1 MARTELKRDLGL
13 FSCTMLVAGN
23 MIGIGI
29 FITAGRIYQMLPNPT
44 AILSAWIVGGLLS
57 LAGGLVYAEL
67 STRFPRAGGGYVYI
81 TQAFGPFLGFLA
93 GFSSSMVTIPGTA
106 AFLAIGVT
114 KYAGILDP
122 FIAKSVAVASILLIS
137 FVNDR
142 GVLKGAWLQ
151 DSFMVLKLALIFG
164 LIFAGFLLGHGS
176 FSNFAVSTQSA
187 RPMLFAFP
195 LALIPVMY
203 TYSGWDATVYV
214 AGEIKNPS
222 RTLPFSLFY
231 GCLTCMIIYLSLA
244 CLYLYALPVNAEPF
258 VTPENKSRIV
268 TVASQA
274 LFGART
280 GQVIGTLVAVSVI
293 GCLSATILTGPR
305 VIFAMARDGLLPK
318 AAGEVNSSFAT
329 PSKAIWF
336 HGLWACVLAVTG
348 TFDQLLDYVTVPMVF
363 FAAINGASL
372 ILLRTKNKFDP
383 GAVPYKCF
391 AYPVLPVLFI
401 LGMGWIVINTA
412 VQNPKDSLWGLAIVS
427 AGIPIYVLIRAL
439 EHKKDTPRLS

>member
-1 MARTELKRDLGL
+1 MTDLKRELGI

-29 FITAGRIYQMLPNPT
+29 FITAGRIYQTLPHP
-44 AILSAWIVGGLLS
+44 AFILSAWVLGGLLS
-57 LAGGLVYAEL
+57 LSGGLVYSEL

-81 TQAFGPFLGFLA
+81 EQAFGPFLGFLA

-114 KYAGILDP
+114 KYAGLTDP
-122 FIAKSVAVASILLIS
+122 LIAKTVAVAAILLIS

-164 LIFAGFLLGHGS
+164 LIFAALTIGKGS
-176 FSNFAVSTQSA
+176 LSNFTVTLPSP
-187 RPMLFAFP
+187 RPLIFALP
-195 LALIPVMY
+195 LALIPIMY

-214 AGEIKNPS
+214 AGEVKDPS

-231 GCLTCMIIYLSLA
+231 GCLMVMLIYLALA
-244 CLYLYALPVNAEPF
+244 CIYIYALPVNAAPF
-258 VTPENKSRIV
+258 VTPDNKSRIV
-268 TVASQA
+268 TVASSA
-274 LFGART
+274 LFGETA
-280 GQVIGTLVAVSVI
+280 GKVIGALVAVSVM

-305 VIFAMARDGLLPK
+305 VIFAMARNGLLPK
-318 AAGEVNSSFAT
+318 AAGEVSEAFAT

-336 HGLWACVLAVTG
+336 HGIWACVLAVTG
-348 TFDQLLDYVTVPMVF
+348 TFDQLLDYVTVPMIF
-363 FAAINGASL
+363 FAAINGLSL
-372 ILLRTKNKFDP
+372 LVLRGKNRSDP
-383 GAVPYKCF
+383 GTVPYRCF
-391 AYPVLPVLFI
+391 GYPILPVLFI

-412 VQNPKDSLWGLAIVS
+412 VQNPKDSLWGLVIVS
-427 AGIPIYVLIRAL
+427 GGIPAYFFLR
-439 EHKKDTPRLS
+439 R

>member
-1 MARTELKRDLGL
+1 MTELKRDLGV

-29 FITAGRIYQMLPNPT
+29 FITAGRIYQTLPHPP
-44 AILSAWIVGGLLS
+44 AILAAWIVGGLLS

-67 STRFPRAGGGYVYI
+67 STRFPRAGGGFVYI

-93 GFSSSMVTIPGTA
+93 GFSSSLVTIPGTA

-114 KYAGILDP
+114 KYAGIMDP
-122 FIAKSVAVASILLIS
+122 VVAKTVAVASILLIS

-164 LIFAGFLLGHGS
+164 LIFARFIVGHGS
-176 FSNFAVSTQSA
+176 FSNFGVSLEST
-187 RPMLFAFP
+187 RPFLYAFP

-214 AGEIKNPS
+214 AGEVKDPA
-222 RTLPFSLFY
+222 RTLPFSLFF
-231 GCLTCMIIYLSLA
+231 GCLLVMLIYLALA

-274 LFGART
+274 LFGVT
-280 GQVIGTLVAVSVI
+280 VGNVIGAMVAVSVI

-305 VIFAMARDGLLPK
+305 VIFAMARSGLLPQ
-318 AAGEVNSSFAT
+318 AAGEVNPNFAT

-336 HGLWACVLAVTG
+336 HGIWACLLAVTG

-363 FAAINGASL
+363 FAAINGLSL
-372 ILLRTKNKFDP
+372 IILRSKNASDP

-391 AYPVLPVLFI
+391 GYPVLPVLFI
-401 LGMGWIVINTA
+401 LGMGWIVVNTA
-412 VQNPKDSLWGLAIVS
+412 VQNPKDSLWGLAIV
-427 AGIPIYVLIRAL
+427 ALGIPIYFIL
-439 EHKKDTPRLS
+439 KKR

>member
-1 MARTELKRDLGL
+1 MTELKRDLGV

-29 FITAGRIYQMLPNPT
+29 FITAGRIYQTLPHPP
-44 AILSAWIVGGLLS
+44 AILAAWIVGGLLS

-67 STRFPRAGGGYVYI
+67 STRFPRAGGGFVYI

-93 GFSSSMVTIPGTA
+93 GFSSSLVTIPGTA

-114 KYAGILDP
+114 KYAGIMDP
-122 FIAKSVAVASILLIS
+122 VVAKTVAVASILLIS

-151 DSFMVLKLALIFG
+151 DSFMVLKLALI
-164 LIFAGFLLGHGS
+164 
-176 FSNFAVSTQSA
+176 
-187 RPMLFAFP
+187 
-195 LALIPVMY
+195 PVMY

-214 AGEIKNPS
+214 AGEVKDPA
-222 RTLPFSLFY
+222 RTLPFSLFF
-231 GCLTCMIIYLSLA
+231 GCLLVMLIYLALA

-274 LFGART
+274 LFGVT
-280 GQVIGTLVAVSVI
+280 VGNVIGAMVAVSVI

-305 VIFAMARDGLLPK
+305 VIFAMARSGLLPQ
-318 AAGEVNSSFAT
+318 AAGEVNPNFAT

-336 HGLWACVLAVTG
+336 HGIWACLLAVTG

-363 FAAINGASL
+363 FAAINGLSL
-372 ILLRTKNKFDP
+372 IILRSKNASDP

-391 AYPVLPVLFI
+391 GYPVLPVLFI
-401 LGMGWIVINTA
+401 LGMGWIVVNTA
-412 VQNPKDSLWGLAIVS
+412 VQNPKDSLWGLAIV
-427 AGIPIYVLIRAL
+427 ALGIPIYFIL
-439 EHKKDTPRLS
+439 KKR

>member
-1 MARTELKRDLGL
+1 MSAELKRELGL

-29 FITAGRIYQMLPNPT
+29 FITAGRIYQTLPNPT
-44 AILSAWIVGGLLS
+44 AILAAWVVGGLLS

-67 STRFPRAGGGYVYI
+67 STRYPRAGGGYVYI

-114 KYAGILDP
+114 KYAGILDST
-122 FIAKSVAVASILLIS
+122 IAKTVAVASILLIS
-137 FVNDR
+137 FINDR

-151 DSFMVLKLALIFG
+151 DSFMVLKLVLIFG
-164 LIFAGFLLGHGS
+164 LIFAGFILGHGS
-176 FSNFAVSTQSA
+176 FANFAVTTASS
-187 RPMLFAFP
+187 RPLIFAFP

-214 AGEIKNPS
+214 AGEVKNPTK
-222 RTLPFSLFY
+222 TLPFSLFF
-231 GCLTCMIIYLSLA
+231 GCLVVMLIYLALA
-244 CLYLYALPVNAEPF
+244 CLYLYALPVNAAPF
-258 VTPENKSRIV
+258 ITPENNSRIV
-268 TVASQA
+268 TVASEA
-274 LFGART
+274 LFGVTA
-280 GQVIGTLVAVSVI
+280 GHVIGAMVAVSVI

-305 VIFAMARDGLLPK
+305 VIFAMARDGLLPR
-318 AAGEVNSSFAT
+318 AAGEVSQNFAT

-336 HGLWACVLAVTG
+336 HGVWACVLAVTG

-363 FAAINGASL
+363 FAAINGLSL
-372 ILLRTKNKFDP
+372 ILLRSKNKCDP

-391 AYPVLPVLFI
+391 GYPVLPVLFI
-401 LGMGWIVINTA
+401 LGMGWIVVNTA
-412 VQNPKDSLWGLAIVS
+412 MQDPKNSLWGLVIVS
-427 AGIPIYVLIRAL
+427 AGIPIYFAIRTFGN
-439 EHKKDTPRLS
+439 KKEFSKP